1 MMESRWDSRTTNVRT
16 QQASDSRK
24 LANGIVRELIFFNTE
39 DMSKPVAITP
49 SDIRSVVTKEDDF
62 GHEMRVG
69 QLLRR
74 VPGMRIEHGGTY
86 TDPVTQKPR
95 QFDYRCSLTNK
106 TTCLTMAIECKN
118 LSPSVPLVMCGTKRP
133 ETEAY
138 NDLIE
143 ARNGLFKRRTATISG
158 LSSVT
163 RRASREYSFYP
174 PSGFVAKS
182 IVRIQADKNPMART
196 QDADIYD
203 KWAQAISS
211 AVGLAE
217 MACTFPKGA
226 TPPKAVIA
234 ILPIVVVPDHLI
246 WSVSYDD
253 GGNIAVDPAETDAC
267 ELFVGKEIELGEK
280 KTPLFHRFTFSHVHF
295 FSLAG
300 FESFLFK
307 MTNDQQAW
315 ASLFTNNAI
324 EL

>member
-1 MMESRWDSRTTNVRT
+1 
-16 QQASDSRK
+16 
-24 LANGIVRELIFFNTE
+24 
-39 DMSKPVAITP
+39 MSKPVVITP

-62 GHEMRVG
+62 GHEIRVG
-69 QLLRR
+69 KVLRR
-74 VPGMRIEHGGTY
+74 VAGGRVEHGGTY

-95 QFDYRCSLTNK
+95 QFDYRCSLTNGS
-106 TTCLTMAIECKN
+106 TCLTMAIECKN

-138 NDLIE
+138 HDLIE

-163 RRASREYSFYP
+163 LRASGENSFYARN
-174 PSGFVAKS
+174 GFVAKS

-217 MACTFPKGA
+217 TACILPKGA
-226 TPPKAVIA
+226 IPPKVVAA
-234 ILPIVVVPDHLI
+234 ILPIVVVPDNLM
-246 WSVSYDD
+246 WAVTYDD
-253 GGNIAVDPAETDAC
+253 EGNIEGDPIQANNC

-280 KTPLFHRFTFSHVHF
+280 KTPLFHRFAFSHVHF

-300 FESFLFK
+300 FGSFVSK
-307 MTNDQQAW
+307 MAGDQQAW
-315 ASLFTNNAI
+315 ASLFTGKAV